1 MIEFSTKNTL
11 EIVKI
16 AVSSS
21 AKATINSVSG
31 ESVQLNKYFWM
42 LRIAMF
48 ISRVKNNYSNKL
60 ELILQMQTK
69 FILKKVTEK
78 DANSDSFLL

>member
-1 MIEFSTKNTL
+1 MRNKIQIPKRHNQTQKNLAFSTKNTL

-31 ESVQLNKYFWM
+31 ENVQLNKYFWM

-60 ELILQMQTK
+60 ELI
-69 FILKKVTEK
+69 
-78 DANSDSFLL
+78 